1 MFNYGDVIPAGK
13 ARQWIRKAAGRIKF
27 LFLRNQSGATAIE
40 FAITFPLLILIVLG
54 TLEFGRGLKARNEM
68 SHALS
73 KAVRVINLDS
83 EQTTQAIAEILGT
96 YLADYGSEDL
106 NVNVLSTTISGT
118 DYMRIS
124 VGFPFHMII
133 PFSSVS
139 TVLLDVDTLVPVI
152 SPTR

>member
-1 MFNYGDVIPAGK
+1 MFNCGDVIRAGK
-13 ARQWIRKAAGRIKF
+13 ARQWIRNAVGRIRF
-27 LFLRNQSGATAIE
+27 SLLRNQSGVTAIE
-40 FAITFPLLILIVLG
+40 FAITLPLLILIVLG
-54 TLEFGRGLKARNEM
+54 TLEFGRALKVRNEM

-83 EQTTQAIAEILGT
+83 EQTTEAIAELLGT

-106 NVNVLSTTISGT
+106 DVDVLSTTISGT

-139 TVLLDVDTLVPVI
+139 TVILDVDTLAPVI

>member
-1 MFNYGDVIPAGK
+1 MFNYVDVIGAGK
-13 ARQWIRKAAGRIKF
+13 ARQWIRAVAARLRF
-27 LFLRNQSGATAIE
+27 SFLRDQRGVTAIE
-40 FAITFPLLILIVLG
+40 FAITLPLLILIVLG
-54 TLEFGRGLKARNEM
+54 TLEFGRALKVRNEM

-83 EQTTQAIAEILGT
+83 KQTTQAISEFLGA

-106 NVNVLSTTISGT
+106 AVDVSSTTISGT

-124 VGFPFHMII
+124 VGFSFHMII
-133 PFSSVS
+133 PFSNVS
-139 TVLLDVDTLVPVI
+139 TVMLDVDTLAPVI

>member
-1 MFNYGDVIPAGK
+1 MFNYGDVIRAVK
-13 ARQWIRKAAGRIKF
+13 ARQWIRKAAGRIRF
-27 LFLRNQSGATAIE
+27 SLLRNQRGATAIE
-40 FAITFPLLILIVLG
+40 FALTFPLLILIILG
-54 TLEFGRGLKARNEM
+54 TLEFGRALKTRNEM

-83 EQTTQAIAEILGT
+83 EQTTETIAKILGT
-96 YLADYGSEDL
+96 YLADYGSEVLD
-106 NVNVLSTTISGT
+106 VNVLSTTISGT

-124 VGFPFHMII
+124 VSFPFHMII

-139 TVLLDVDTLVPVI
+139 TVTLDIDTLAPVI